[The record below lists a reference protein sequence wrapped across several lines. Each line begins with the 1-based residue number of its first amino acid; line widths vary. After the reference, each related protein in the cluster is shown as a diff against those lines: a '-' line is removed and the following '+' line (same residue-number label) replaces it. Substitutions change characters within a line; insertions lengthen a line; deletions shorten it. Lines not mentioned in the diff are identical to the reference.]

1 LFVNEVHFRV
11 LSASPGRNAGKLVM
25 RVDHVVCAFCGCD
38 CDDIS
43 VTVEEG
49 RVTKAKNACVLGK
62 AWFLSHGRPP
72 DLPVAR
78 IEGRP
83 ASLEE
88 GIENAARYLAEARY
102 PFIYGLSSTSCE
114 AQRTSIALAEV
125 LGGCIDCC
133 TSVCHGP
140 SGVALQGV
148 GEPTCTLGEVKNR
161 ADLVIYWGSNPGE
174 SHPRH
179 MARYAVTP
187 KGMFV
192 PEGRRDRTVVLVDVR
207 RTPSARA
214 ADLFLQIR
222 PGRDFEALWALQAL
236 VNGQKVDAAAVDCI
250 GLTLEQIQ
258 DLADRM
264 MRCKFGVLFVGQG
277 LTQTRGRHF
286 NTSAAFLLVRALHR
300 HTKFA
305 LIPMRG
311 HGNVTGIDNVL
322 AWQTGY
328 PFGVNFSL
336 GYPRFNPGEFTVVDV
351 LSRGEADAAL
361 IIAADPVSSLP
372 GRVAARLAEIPT
384 IALDTHESETTRIA
398 RVAFTT
404 ATAGIH
410 VEGTIYRMDNI
421 PLHLRKVLSSPYPSD
436 EEVLGRLLTRV
447 KELKAC

>member
-1 LFVNEVHFRV
+1 
-11 LSASPGRNAGKLVM
+11 M
-25 RVDHVVCAFCGCD
+25 QVDHVVCAFCGCD

-43 VTVEEG
+43 VTVEG
-49 RVTKAKNACVLGK
+49 DRITQAKNACVLGK
-62 AWFLSHGRPP
+62 AWFLSHGEPSL
-72 DLPVAR
+72 LPVAR
-78 IEGRP
+78 IEGQP
-83 ASLEE
+83 AGLQQ
-88 GIENAARYLAEARY
+88 GIEAAARYLTEARY

-114 AQRTSIALAEV
+114 AQRKSVALAEV

-140 SGVALQGV
+140 SGIALQGV

-179 MARYAVTP
+179 MARYAVTA

-192 PEGRRDRTVVLVDVR
+192 PEGRKGRTIVLVDVR

-214 ADLFLQIR
+214 ADLFLQIQ
-222 PGRDFEALWALQAL
+222 PGKDFEALWALQAL
-236 VNGQKVDAAAVDCI
+236 ANGQRLDKAAVEGI
-250 GLTLEQIQ
+250 GLTLEQLT

-264 MRCKFGVLFVGQG
+264 MHCKFGVLFVGQG
-277 LTQTRGRHF
+277 LTQTRGKHF
-286 NTSAAFLLVRALHR
+286 NTSAAFLLVRALNR
-300 HTKFA
+300 HAKFA

-328 PFGVNFSL
+328 PFGVNFSR
-336 GYPRFNPGEFTVVDV
+336 GYPRFNPGEYTVVDV
-351 LSRGEADAAL
+351 FTRGEADAAL
-361 IIAADPVSSLP
+361 VVASDPVSSLP
-372 GRVAARLAEIPT
+372 GKVARRLAEIPT
-384 IALDTHESETTRIA
+384 ISLDTHESETSRIA

-410 VEGTIYRMDNI
+410 VEGTVYRMDNI
-421 PLHLRKVLSSPYPSD
+421 PLHLRKVLPSPYPSD
-436 EEVLGRLLTRV
+436 EEVLSRLLARV

>member
-1 LFVNEVHFRV
+1 MQTN
-11 LSASPGRNAGKLVM
+11 
-25 RVDHVVCAFCGCD
+25 HVICAFCGCV

-43 VTVEEG
+43 VTVEKN
-49 RVTKAKNACVLGK
+49 RITQAKNACVLGR
-62 AWFLSHGRPP
+62 AWFLNHGAPS

-78 IEGRP
+78 IKGQP
-83 ASLEE
+83 ATLEQ
-88 GIENAARYLAEARY
+88 GIDEAARCLANARY
-102 PFIYGLSSTSCE
+102 PLIYGLSSTSCE
-114 AQRTSIALAEV
+114 AQRKSVALAEM

-140 SGVALQGV
+140 SGMALQGV

-161 ADLVIYWGSNPGE
+161 ADLIIYWGSNPGE

-179 MARYAVTP
+179 MARYAVIP

-192 PEGRRDRTVVLVDVR
+192 PEGRKGRTVILVDVR
-207 RTPSARA
+207 RTASARA

-222 PGRDFEALWALQAL
+222 PGKDFEALWALQAL
-236 VNGQKVDAAAVDCI
+236 ANGRKLDAAAVEDI
-250 GLTLEQIQ
+250 GLTLEQLT

-277 LTQTRGRHF
+277 LTQTRGKHF
-286 NTSAAFLLVRALHR
+286 NTSAAYLLVRALNQ

-305 LIPMRG
+305 LMPMRG
-311 HGNVTGIDNVL
+311 HGNVTGVDNVM

-336 GYPRFNPGEFTVVDV
+336 GYPRFNPGEYTAVDV

-361 IIAADPVSSLP
+361 VVASDPVSSLP
-372 GRVAARLAEIPT
+372 GKAARRLAEIST
-384 IALDTHESETTRIA
+384 IALDTHDSETTKVA

-404 ATAGIH
+404 GTAGIH
-410 VEGTIYRMDNI
+410 AEGTIYRMDSI
-421 PLHLRKVLSSPYPSD
+421 PLRLRKVLDSRYPSD
-436 EEVLGRLLTRV
+436 EEVLHRLLARV

>member
-1 LFVNEVHFRV
+1 
-11 LSASPGRNAGKLVM
+11 M
-25 RVDHVVCAFCGCD
+25 QVDHVVCAFCGCD
-38 CDDIS
+38 CDDIRIA
-43 VTVEEG
+43 VDGERITQVH
-49 RVTKAKNACVLGK
+49 NACVLGK
-62 AWFLSHGRPP
+62 AWFLSHGKPS
-72 DLPVAR
+72 DLPVAM

-83 ASLEE
+83 AELDG
-88 GIENAARYLAEARY
+88 GIEAAAQYLAESRY
-102 PFIYGLSSTSCE
+102 PLIYGLSSTCCE
-114 AQRTSIALAEV
+114 AQRKSVALAEA

-140 SGVALQGV
+140 SGMALQGV

-161 ADLVIYWGSNPGE
+161 ADLVLYWGSNPGE

-179 MARYAVTP
+179 MARYAVTA
-187 KGMFV
+187 KGMFI
-192 PEGRRDRTVVLVDVR
+192 PQGRKDRTVVLVDVR
-207 RTPSARA
+207 RTASAKA
-214 ADLFLQIR
+214 ADIFLQIE

-236 VNGQKVDAAAVDCI
+236 VNGQKLEKDAVAGI
-250 GLTLEQIQ
+250 GLTLDQLT

-264 MRCKFGVLFVGQG
+264 MGCKFGVLFAGQG
-277 LTQTRGRHF
+277 LTQTRGKHF

-305 LIPMRG
+305 IIPMRG

-336 GYPRFNPGEFTVVDV
+336 GYPRFNPGEYTVVDV

-361 IIAADPVSSLP
+361 VIAADPASSLP
-372 GRVAARLAEIPT
+372 AKAVRRLAEIPT
-384 IALDTHESETTRIA
+384 IVLDTHESETTRIA

-410 VEGTIYRMDNI
+410 AEGTVYRMDNI
-421 PLHLRKVLSSPYPSD
+421 PIRLRKVLSSPYPSD
-436 EEVLGRLLTRV
+436 EEVIGRLLTRV

>member
-1 LFVNEVHFRV
+1 
-11 LSASPGRNAGKLVM
+11 M
-25 RVDHVVCAFCGCD
+25 QMDHVVCAFCGCD

-43 VTVEEG
+43 VLIEG
-49 RVTKAKNACVLGK
+49 ERITQAKNACILGK
-62 AWFLSHGRPP
+62 AWFLEHGTPS

-83 ASLEE
+83 ATLDE
-88 GIENAARYLAEARY
+88 GVETAARYLAESRY
-102 PFIYGLSSTSCE
+102 SLIYGLSSTCCE
-114 AQRTSIALAEV
+114 AQRKSVALAEV

-140 SGVALQGV
+140 SGMALQGV

-179 MARYAVTP
+179 MARYAVTA
-187 KGMFV
+187 KGMFI
-192 PEGRRDRTVVLVDVR
+192 PRGRKDRTVVLVDVR
-207 RTPSARA
+207 PTASAKA

-222 PGRDFEALWALQAL
+222 PGKDFEALWALQAL
-236 VNGQKVDAAAVDCI
+236 VNGQKLEKDAVAEM
-250 GLTLEQIQ
+250 GLTLEQLT
-258 DLADRM
+258 DLAERM
-264 MRCKFGVLFVGQG
+264 MGCRFGVLFAGQG
-277 LTQTRGRHF
+277 LTQTRGKHF
-286 NTSAAFLLVRALHR
+286 NTTAAFLLVRALHQ

-305 LIPMRG
+305 IIPMRG
-311 HGNVTGIDNVL
+311 HGNVAGIDNVL

-336 GYPRFNPGEFTVVDV
+336 GYPRFNPGEYTVVDV
-351 LSRGEADAAL
+351 LCRCEADAAL
-361 IIAADPVSSLP
+361 VIAADPAATLP
-372 GRVAARLAEIPT
+372 SEAVRRLKEIPT
-384 IALDTHESETTRIA
+384 IVLDSHESETTRIA

-410 VEGTIYRMDNI
+410 AEGTVYRMDNI
-421 PLHLRKVLSSPYPSD
+421 PIRLRKVLSSPYPSD
-436 EEVLGRLLTRV
+436 EEVISRLLSRV